1 MADELEKK
9 LKAIRQELEGLGAGT
24 EVGIVKLEAYIKKL
38 TESSESIQENAEEIV
53 KARKLLDEYTES
65 TNKSSSSVDR
75 FTKSIA
81 GALGINAN
89 FDDSLLGTIASFGKM
104 EGASDALAE
113 RFGKTFT
120 AANIGASVLAKV
132 AETTALLTYTTD
144 EAIAS
149 FNVSTGAARLY
160 ANEIISLN
168 NDLFLSGVTAGDAAA
183 AFAAMST
190 NITDLKNI
198 SPSSRREIS
207 ETVAILNEMG
217 VNADT
222 TTSNIQFMQKS
233 LGLAVSESTGYQR
246 ELFVLAREI
255 GMPPAEMA
263 ENFRS
268 AAPQLA
274 AFGKSAGKVFKDLQL
289 AARASGLEVQELLN
303 IVGQFDTFEGA
314 AESVGKLNAILGG
327 PFLNSMEMVMETDPT
342 RRMQMLSDALNNAGR
357 SFDDMTYYER
367 KAIAAAAGLD
377 DVNQLALVMA
387 GNFEGAG
394 IEVNKSAS
402 EIQEMAN
409 RQKEFSSI
417 TQDLTEIMMSFA
429 MSVRPVIKF
438 VKELLSVTENF
449 ISSFNETGE
458 AITGAER
465 SFGSLMTTLGA
476 GFIGIAA
483 GAGIIS
489 GLGTV
494 IFSIGSAIVT
504 GTVGLAASI
513 LGIGTAAAT
522 GGAAASVGAAGMLA
536 FGAAV
541 LGIGAGIALVISSLA
556 KLKESFAANPAEEMA
571 NAFKGMD
578 SKIFE
583 SIESVANTSTIE
595 SLKMLTAEIDNM
607 AIALKKIDEVEN
619 LKAIA
624 EMSKTR
630 GAANL
635 IMRANVTQ
643 TPANNMTP
651 MNPTQQS
658 VPSQINVTLQLDGRE
673 LGNKVISLVDNK

>member
-1 MADELEKK
+1 MAELSEE
-9 LKAIRQELEGLGAGT
+9 LKNIKEQLEGVGDEY
-24 EVGIVKLEAYIKKL
+24 EVGILKLESYIKEL
-38 TESSESIQENAEEIV
+38 TKSSESIQENAEEIV
-53 KARKLLDEYTES
+53 KAKKLLSEYTES
-65 TNKSSSSVDR
+65 LEAASSSVSK
-75 FTKSIA
+75 FTNSIA
-81 GALGINAN
+81 GALGINTN
-89 FDDSLLGTIASFGKM
+89 FDNSLLGTIASFGKM

-113 RFGKTFT
+113 SFNKTFT

-207 ETVAILNEMG
+207 ETVSILGEMG
-217 VNADT
+217 ISADT

-233 LGLAVSESTGYQR
+233 LGLAVSESAGYQR
-246 ELFVLAREI
+246 ELFTLAQEI

-263 ENFRS
+263 ENFRN

-274 AFGKSAGKVFKDLQL
+274 VFGKSAGKVFKDLQV

-303 IVGQFDTFEGA
+303 IVEQFDTFEGA

-327 PFLNSMEMVMETDPT
+327 PFLNSMELVMETDPT
-342 RRMQMLSDALNNAGR
+342 SRMRMLSDALNNAGR

-367 KAIAAAAGLD
+367 RAITAAAGLS
-377 DVNQLALVMA
+377 DVNQLALVMS
-387 GNFEGAG
+387 GNFELAG

-402 EIQEMAN
+402 EIEDMAA

-429 MSVRPVIKF
+429 FSVRPVITF
-438 VKELLSVTENF
+438 VKELLSVTENA

-458 AITGAER
+458 AVTGVER
-465 SFGSLMTTLGA
+465 SFGSLMATLGA
-476 GFIGIAA
+476 GLVGIAA

-504 GTVGLAASI
+504 SAAGLAASI
-513 LGIGTAAAT
+513 LGVGTAAAT
-522 GGAAASVGAAGMLA
+522 GGSAAAVGATGMLA

-541 LGIGAGIALVISSLA
+541 LGVGAGIALVISSLA
-556 KLKESFAANPAEEMA
+556 TLRESFAANPAEEMA

-595 SLKMLTAEIDNM
+595 SLRMLTAEIDNM
-607 AIALKKIDEVEN
+607 AIALKKIDEVKN

-624 EMSKTR
+624 EISKARRAT
-630 GAANL
+630 NL
-635 IMRANVTQ
+635 IQRVNVTQ
-643 TPANNMTP
+643 TPANNMAP
-651 MNPTQQS
+651 MTQMQTG
-658 VPSQINVTLQLDGRE
+658 PSQINVTLQLDGRE
-673 LGNKVISLVDNK
+673 FGSTVVSLVDKK

>member
-1 MADELEKK
+1 MAELSEE
-9 LKAIRQELEGLGAGT
+9 LKNIKEQLEGVGDGY
-24 EVGIVKLEAYIKKL
+24 EVGILKLEAYLKEL
-38 TESSESIQENAEEIV
+38 TNSGESIQKNAKEIV
-53 KARKLLDEYTES
+53 KARKLFNEYTES
-65 TNKSSSSVDR
+65 LEAASSSVGR
-75 FTKSIA
+75 FTNSIA
-81 GALGINAN
+81 GALGINVDFN
-89 FDDSLLGTIASFGKM
+89 SSFLGTIASFGKM
-104 EGASDALAE
+104 EGASEALAE
-113 RFGKTFT
+113 NFNKTFT
-120 AANIGASVLAKV
+120 AANIGASAFTKV
-132 AETTALLTYTTD
+132 AETTALLTYATD

-168 NDLFLSGVTAGDAAA
+168 NDLFLSGVTAGDAAT

-207 ETVAILNEMG
+207 ETVSILGEMG
-217 VNADT
+217 ISADT
-222 TTSNIQFMQKS
+222 ATSNIQFMQKS
-233 LGLAVSESTGYQR
+233 LGIAVSESARYQR
-246 ELFVLAREI
+246 ELFVLGQEI

-263 ENFRS
+263 ENFRN

-274 AFGKSAGKVFKDLQL
+274 VFGKSAGKVFKDLQV
-289 AARASGLEVQELLN
+289 AARASGLEVQELLS
-303 IVGQFDTFEGA
+303 IVEQFDTFEGA

-342 RRMQMLSDALNNAGR
+342 SRMRMLSDALTSAGR

-367 KAIAAAAGLD
+367 RAITAAAGLN
-377 DVNQLALVMA
+377 DVNQLALVMS
-387 GNFEGAG
+387 GNFELAG

-402 EIQEMAN
+402 EIEDMAA

-429 MSVRPVIKF
+429 FSVRPVITF
-438 VKELLSVTENF
+438 VKELLSVTENA
-449 ISSFNETGE
+449 INSFNETGE
-458 AITGAER
+458 AVTGVER
-465 SFGSLMTTLGA
+465 SFGSLMATLGA
-476 GFIGIAA
+476 GLVGIAA

-504 GTVGLAASI
+504 SAAGLAASI
-513 LGIGTAAAT
+513 LGVGTAAAT
-522 GGAAASVGAAGMLA
+522 GGAAASIGAAGMLA

-541 LGIGAGIALVISSLA
+541 LGVGAGIALVISSLA
-556 KLKESFAANPAEEMA
+556 TLRESFAANPAEEMA
-571 NAFKGMD
+571 SAFRGMD

-583 SIESVANTSTIE
+583 SIESVANASTIE
-595 SLKMLTAEIDNM
+595 SLRMLTAEIDNM
-607 AIALKKIDEVEN
+607 AIALKKIDEVKN

-624 EMSKTR
+624 EISKARRAT
-630 GAANL
+630 NL
-635 IMRANVTQ
+635 IQRVNVTQ

-651 MNPTQQS
+651 MTQVQTG
-658 VPSQINVTLQLDGRE
+658 PSQINVTLQLDGRE
-673 LGNKVISLVDNK
+673 FGSTVVSLVDKK

>member
-1 MADELEKK
+1 MAELSEE
-9 LKAIRQELEGLGAGT
+9 LKNIKEQLEGVGNEY
-24 EVGIVKLEAYIKKL
+24 EVGILKLESYIKEL
-38 TESSESIQENAEEIV
+38 TKSSESIQENAEEIV
-53 KARKLLDEYTES
+53 KAKKLLSEYTES
-65 TNKSSSSVDR
+65 LEAASSSVNN
-75 FTKSIA
+75 FTNSIA
-81 GALGINAN
+81 GALGINTN
-89 FDDSLLGTIASFGKM
+89 FDNSLLGTIASFGKM

-113 RFGKTFT
+113 SFNKTFT

-207 ETVAILNEMG
+207 ETVSILGEMG
-217 VNADT
+217 ISADT

-233 LGLAVSESTGYQR
+233 LGLAVSESAGYQR
-246 ELFVLAREI
+246 ELFTLAQEI

-263 ENFRS
+263 ENFRN

-274 AFGKSAGKVFKDLQL
+274 VFGKSAGKVFKDLQV

-303 IVGQFDTFEGA
+303 IVEQFDTFEGA

-342 RRMQMLSDALNNAGR
+342 SRMRMLSDALNNAGR

-367 KAIAAAAGLD
+367 RAITAAAGLS
-377 DVNQLALVMA
+377 DVNKLALVMS
-387 GNFEGAG
+387 GNFELAG

-402 EIQEMAN
+402 EIEDMAA

-429 MSVRPVIKF
+429 FSVRPVITF
-438 VKELLSVTENF
+438 VKELLSVTENV

-458 AITGAER
+458 AVTGVER
-465 SFGSLMTTLGA
+465 SFGSLMATLGA
-476 GFIGIAA
+476 GLVGIAA

-504 GTVGLAASI
+504 SAAGLAASI
-513 LGIGTAAAT
+513 LGVGTAAAT
-522 GGAAASVGAAGMLA
+522 GGSAAAVGATGMLA

-541 LGIGAGIALVISSLA
+541 LGVGAGIALVISSLA
-556 KLKESFAANPAEEMA
+556 TLRESFAANPAEEMA

-595 SLKMLTAEIDNM
+595 SLRMLTAEIDNM
-607 AIALKKIDEVEN
+607 AIALKKIDEVKN

-624 EMSKTR
+624 EISKARRAT
-630 GAANL
+630 NL
-635 IMRANVTQ
+635 IQRVNVTQ
-643 TPANNMTP
+643 TPANNMAP
-651 MNPTQQS
+651 MTQMQTG
-658 VPSQINVTLQLDGRE
+658 PSQINVTLQLDGRE
-673 LGNKVISLVDNK
+673 FGSTVVSLVDKK

>member
-1 MADELEKK
+1 MAELSGELEKIK
-9 LKAIRQELEGLGAGT
+9 NQLKDFGNEY
-24 EVGIVKLEAYIKKL
+24 EVGIVKLEAYIEKL
-38 TESSESIQENAEEIV
+38 TESSESIQKNAEEIV
-53 KARKLLDEYTES
+53 RAKKLLNDYTEAA
-65 TNKSSSSVDR
+65 NKSSSSVDR

-113 RFGKTFT
+113 SFSKTFT

-149 FNVSTGAARLY
+149 FNVSTGAA
-160 ANEIISLN
+160 
-168 NDLFLSGVTAGDAAA
+168 FLSGVTAGDAAA

-190 NITDLKNI
+190 NITNLKNI
-198 SPSSRREIS
+198 SPSSRRDIS

-246 ELFVLAREI
+246 ELFVLAQEI

-429 MSVRPVIKF
+429 MSVRPVITF
-438 VKELLSVTENF
+438 VKELLSATENI